1 MISLQLRQRNFSLF
15 TLHFSLHF
23 KKEGRIKSPERPLIH
38 PIDVC
43 PKKKTEILLSQF
55 KSYLKLGSLI
65 HEIRKLVEYALEHQ
79 E

>member
-1 MISLQLRQRNFSLF
+1 MFPLQLRQCDFSLF
-15 TLHFSLHF
+15 TFHFIS

-38 PIDVC
+38 PYRC
-43 PKKKTEILLSQF
+43 PSEKNTEILLCQL

>member
-15 TLHFSLHF
+15 NFQFSIFNFHFIS

-43 PKKKTEILLSQF
+43 PKKDGDITFSTQVLPQTW
-55 KSYLKLGSLI
+55 
-65 HEIRKLVEYALEHQ
+65 
-79 E
+79 